1 MYLGWDSKMKK
12 AFFLLMGILFL
23 TVTHAQEYK
32 AVFDCSSSD
41 ASYIKS
47 RMWLVGKT
55 LDMIEKKGDKA
66 KFVITLHGGCVPMVS
81 KLYDEIV
88 DDEDMASIKKAQDG
102 ITRLAKK
109 KGVKIIACAMSLNVN
124 AIERNEV
131 LPFVTISDNS
141 FIDTIHY
148 QNLGYALMTFK

>member
-1 MYLGWDSKMKK
+1 MM
-12 AFFLLMGILFL
+12 II
-23 TVTHAQEYK
+23 VTFSVLPADEYK
-32 AVFDCSSSD
+32 AVFDCSSDD

-55 LDMIEKKGDKA
+55 LDMIEKKGDTT

-81 KLYDEIV
+81 KLYTEIV
-88 DDEDMASIKKAQDG
+88 DDEDLPTIKKAQES
-102 ITRLAKK
+102 ITHLAKE
-109 KGVKIIACAMSLNVN
+109 KGVKIIVCAMSLNAN
-124 AIERNEV
+124 AIEKKEV
-131 LPFVTISDNS
+131 LPFVAISDNS